1 MGKLRIERDNK
12 SYLFEEI
19 ISEAELCQRVKEL
32 GQQISIDYKGKVPI
46 IIGVL
51 NGSFLFMADLIRNL
65 NIEFEVDFIKISSYG
80 NDLKTSG
87 SVSLIK
93 DISANITGRDI
104 IVVEDIV
111 DSGLSVKYLYKK
123 LSNNNPKS
131 INVITCLKKKTKKDI
146 DQLIKYIG
154 FNISSSFVIGYGL
167 DFKQK
172 YRGLNSIYNLKSH
185 TES

>member
-1 MGKLRIERDNK
+1 MGKLTIERDNK

-111 DSGLSVKYLYKK
+111 DSV
-123 LSNNNPKS
+123 
-131 INVITCLKKKTKKDI
+131 
-146 DQLIKYIG
+146 
-154 FNISSSFVIGYGL
+154 
-167 DFKQK
+167 
-172 YRGLNSIYNLKSH
+172 
-185 TES
+185 